1 MLAGA
6 AHVEPA
12 RLLAAKKHM
21 KPTHIER
28 QFVAMGARFKISDAI
43 VNQWRQM
50 SDYAIDIQKDRR
62 GEFFELRVAR
72 ELREKIEVA
81 VLQAKPRDRHLL
93 LFVTKRGEPEKDRFL
108 CGHDERAWFVA
119 AVPGTVS
126 TIAQAKEALKPQEVR
141 MAQSAARVSSRKKN
155 LRKNDAF
162 RRQGEWFFVP
172 APMLVVEQKLVLHN
186 EPIRRGAG
194 KAHILEQA
202 YRTGGERVYVHAK
215 YPNGVS
221 EKEYERILARKDTTR
236 GSWRV
241 MVRNAAVYGR
251 GTVRHPDH
259 KTITLHN
266 WHRVLMNTETQT
278 RSMANVAFLD

>member
-1 MLAGA
+1 
-6 AHVEPA
+6 
-12 RLLAAKKHM
+12 
-21 KPTHIER
+21 
-28 QFVAMGARFKISDAI
+28 MGARFRISDATI
-43 VNQWRQM
+43 NRRRQEM
-50 SDYAIDIQKDRR
+50 DYAVDIQKDRR
-62 GEFFELRVAR
+62 GEFFELRVAHN
-72 ELREKIEVA
+72 LRERIEVT

-93 LFVTKRGEPEKDRFL
+93 LFVRKRGETEKDRFL

-119 AVPGTVS
+119 AVPGTAS
-126 TIAQAKEALKPQEVR
+126 TIAQAKEALKPPEVR
-141 MAQSAARVSSRKKN
+141 VAQTAACVSGRKKN

-172 APMLVVEQKLVLHN
+172 VPALAVEPKLVLHN

-202 YRTGGERVYVHAK
+202 YRTGGERLYVHAK

-221 EKEYERILARKDTTR
+221 EKQYIRILARKDTTR
-236 GSWRV
+236 ASWRV

-251 GTVRHPDH
+251 GAVRHPDH
-259 KTITLHN
+259 KTITLHD